1 MLKISL
7 QLTTLI
13 ALVIFLILM
22 AMGIDWELALMR
34 TTISYLGLIIIFYV
48 SLLVITILCGR
59 KSKSE
64 NYSDT

>member
-1 MLKISL
+1 MLKVSL
-7 QLTTLI
+7 QLASLI

-22 AMGIDWELALMR
+22 AMGIGWELALMR
-34 TTISYLGLIIIFYV
+34 TTISYLGLLIIFYF
-48 SLLVITILCGR
+48 SLLIITILRGR